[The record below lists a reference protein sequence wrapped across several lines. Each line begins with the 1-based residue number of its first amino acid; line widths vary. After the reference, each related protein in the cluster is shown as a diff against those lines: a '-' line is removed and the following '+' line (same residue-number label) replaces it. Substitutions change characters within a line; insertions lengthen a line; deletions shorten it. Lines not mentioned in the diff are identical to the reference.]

1 MKKKCRAWLSRQ
13 KRKYVWAPLAMKNC
27 ATKTK
32 AAGVFHHD
40 VDKKVEK
47 RYKMGVGEGWKMKK
61 GERKIMGL
69 SS

>member
-1 MKKKCRAWLSRQ
+1 
-13 KRKYVWAPLAMKNC
+13 MKNC

-32 AAGVFHHD
+32 AAEVFHHD

-47 RYKMGVGEGWKMKK
+47 RYKMGIGEGWKMKK
-61 GERKIMGL
+61 GERRIMGL